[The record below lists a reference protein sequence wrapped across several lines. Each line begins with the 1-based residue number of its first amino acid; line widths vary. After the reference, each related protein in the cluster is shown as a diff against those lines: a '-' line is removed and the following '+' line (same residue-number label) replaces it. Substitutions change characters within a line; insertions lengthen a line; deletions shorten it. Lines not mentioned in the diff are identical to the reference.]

1 LSAMANANP
10 ASVPH
15 EPMPQLGFMSLAWR
29 TALNLK
35 KCWHWAWLDTVCQ
48 YRRSKIGPIWETI
61 NVLIMVLGITV
72 VSSAV
77 IGGDALS
84 LAPYIGLGIIVWSF
98 ITAVIMEGAGTF
110 VKNSNYIT
118 STNFS
123 IDLYVGRTLMKAII
137 NFGHHSILYF
147 IGLLVLPINFGWP
160 ALLAIP
166 GIILLFI
173 TGYWVIILF
182 AFLCARFRDVELIL
196 RNLLQLAFFVT
207 PVFWD
212 YRIIRGNRKF
222 IVDYNILY
230 YYIEIVRG
238 PLLGEVPP
246 LGHYI
251 TVLVTTVIG
260 CAMAYLT
267 YRRMRRQLA
276 FFV

>member
-1 LSAMANANP
+1 MANLDIANT
-10 ASVPH
+10 PH
-15 EPMPQLGFMSLAWR
+15 EPMPQFGIAQLLVR
-29 TALNLK
+29 TLRNVK
-35 KCWHWAWLDTVCQ
+35 RCWHWAWLDTVCQ
-48 YRRSKIGPIWETI
+48 YRRSKIGPLWETI

-77 IGGDALS
+77 IGGNAIDMA
-84 LAPYIGLGIIVWSF
+84 AYVGLGIITWSF
-98 ITAVIMEGAGTF
+98 ITSAITDGATTF
-110 VKNSNYIT
+110 VKNGSYIT
-118 STNFS
+118 TTNFS

-137 NFGHHSILYF
+137 NFGHHSVLYF
-147 IGLLVLPINFGWP
+147 IGLLLLPINFGWP

-166 GIILLFI
+166 GIALLFI
-173 TGYWVIILF
+173 NAYWVITLF
-182 AFLCARFRDVELIL
+182 AFLCARFRDIEMIL

-212 YRIIRGNRKF
+212 FRNIRGDRKF

-251 TVLVTTVIG
+251 TVLITTVVG
-260 CAMAYLT
+260 YALAYIA
-267 YRRMRRQLA
+267 YRNMRRQLA
-276 FFV
+276 YFV

>member
-1 LSAMANANP
+1 MVNAVIAP
-10 ASVPH
+10 LPH
-15 EPMPQLGFMSLAWR
+15 EPMPQFGFMQLARR
-29 TALNLK
+29 TVLNLK

-61 NVLIMVLGITV
+61 NVLVMVLGITV

-77 IGGDALS
+77 IGGDALT
-84 LAPYIGLGIIVWSF
+84 LAPYIGLGIIIWSF
-98 ITAVIMEGAGTF
+98 ISSVIIEGSATF
-110 VKNSNYIT
+110 LKNSSYIT

-123 IDLYVGRTLMKAII
+123 IDLYVGRTVMKAII

-147 IGLLVLPINFGWP
+147 IGLLFLPLNFGWP

-173 TGYWVIILF
+173 NAYWVVTLF
-182 AFLCARFRDVELIL
+182 AFLCARFRDIELIL

-212 YRIIRGNRKF
+212 YHIIRGDRKF
-222 IVDYNILY
+222 IVDYNVLY

-246 LGHYI
+246 LAHYI
-251 TVLVTTVIG
+251 TVLVTTVVG
-260 CAMAYLT
+260 YAVAYFV